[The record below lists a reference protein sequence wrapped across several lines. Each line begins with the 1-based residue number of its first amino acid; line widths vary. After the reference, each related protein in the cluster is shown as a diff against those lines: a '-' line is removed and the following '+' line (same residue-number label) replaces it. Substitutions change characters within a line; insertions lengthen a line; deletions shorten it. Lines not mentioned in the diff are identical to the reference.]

1 MQGIDITISDARLS
15 AVAIDADDIT
25 LPGDQGVG
33 AVEVFVDQYN
43 AWLPVCYT
51 TSWDNSAESKVIC
64 RQLGFNTTHDPG
76 ITVLFVVK

>member
-1 MQGIDITISDARLS
+1 MQGITISDARLS
-15 AVAIDADDIT
+15 DLAIDADGII

-51 TSWDNSAESKVIC
+51 TSWGNNTESKVIC
-64 RQLGFNTTHDPG
+64 RQLGFNSTHDHAG
-76 ITVLFVVK
+76 ITALLIV

>member
-1 MQGIDITISDARLS
+1 MSGKA
-15 AVAIDADDIT
+15 DADDIT

-43 AWLPVCYT
+43 TWLPVCYT

-76 ITVLFVVK
+76 IMILLVV

>member
-1 MQGIDITISDARLS
+1 MQGVTIGDARLS
-15 AVAIDADDIT
+15 ALAIDTVDII

-43 AWLPVCYT
+43 AWFPVCYT

-64 RQLGFNTTHDPG
+64 RQLGFDTTHDPG
-76 ITVLFVVK
+76 ITVLLVV